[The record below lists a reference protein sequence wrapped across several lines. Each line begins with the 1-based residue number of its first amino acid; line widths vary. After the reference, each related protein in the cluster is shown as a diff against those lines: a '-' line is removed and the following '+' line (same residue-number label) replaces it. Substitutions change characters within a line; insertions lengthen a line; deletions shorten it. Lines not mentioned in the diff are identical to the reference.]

1 MITFKNFLLEA
12 ELNLEWWNSKSPS
25 YKKRYLEKH
34 PNSIYANAVKSGE
47 IEVEGG
53 ESEGESE
60 PEEKKEAPKEKPTKI
75 KGYITAEDIQKIHE
89 QIKSTQEEI
98 DKIKKDV
105 SDITAVSGELRSSYI
120 AERDKKRKEIS
131 DQGKNYWVDPDY
143 LAWDE
148 NQEYTRLHRIRASKV
163 AEWNAL
169 EERIKRYERKIRR
182 SKNKNNFLERVHS
195 NTSKELY
202 GAVVDFHGINKE
214 TEEEVMKS
222 MESNLERYP
231 FMKEHFDFIGSHKSS
246 KFREI
251 SQEFTARNFIDQI
264 DTKVKSYE
272 SDIKRGLI
280 RLNARYSSVDP
291 TWEDKPLQYFLD
303 RYDSRQ
309 GYDWELSKLKDAQ
322 EYINKIN
329 NAGGADAY
337 VRKTY
342 QGSIEKRRRLVSRT
356 WACYVSDASSNV
368 KNRRGMIYF
377 NENSI
382 DDANLKH
389 CVEVKWH
396 PEGCDTPKSVL
407 DHEFGHSVWYKL
419 GLDKVAV
426 GDGRFIKSPLQEY
439 ISRFMRSNTKNSI
452 KEALSEYA
460 ATNQSEFFAEAFSEY
475 LNNPNPR
482 EVARKVGELL
492 DIEIRSRIKDE

>member
-25 YKKRYLEKH
+25 YKKRYLAKH

-60 PEEKKEAPKEKPTKI
+60 PEEKKEAPKEKPIKI
-75 KGYITAEDIQKIHE
+75 KGYLTDEDIQKIHD
-89 QIKSTQEEI
+89 QIKSTREEI

-105 SDITAVSGELRSSYI
+105 SDITAVSGALRSSYI
-120 AERDKKRKEIS
+120 AERDKRIKELTA
-131 DQGKNYWVDPDY
+131 QGKNYWVDPDF

-148 NQEYTRLHRIRASKV
+148 DQEYKRLHRIRASKV
-163 AEWNAL
+163 AEWNIL

-195 NTSKELY
+195 GSSKELY

-222 MESNLERYP
+222 LESNLERYP
-231 FMKEHFDFIGSHKSS
+231 FMKEHFDFIGSHKSN

-251 SQEFTARNFIDQI
+251 SQEFTARNYIDQI
-264 DTKVKSYE
+264 DAKVKSYE
-272 SDIKRGLI
+272 LDIKRGLI
-280 RLNARYSSVDP
+280 RLNARNSAIDP
-291 TWEDKPLQYFLD
+291 AWEDKPLQYFLD

-309 GYDWELSKLKDAQ
+309 GFNWELSRLKEAQ
-322 EYINKIN
+322 EYIDKVN
-329 NAGGADAY
+329 NAGGPDAY

-342 QGSIEKRRRLVSRT
+342 RASIEKRRRIGSRA
-356 WACYVSDASSNV
+356 WAYYASDASTNV

-377 NENSI
+377 NENRI
-382 DDANLKH
+382 DDADLKR
-389 CVEVKWH
+389 CVELKWH
-396 PEGCDTPKSVL
+396 PEGCDTHKSVL

-426 GDGRFIKSPLQEY
+426 GDGRFVQSPLQEY
-439 ISRFMRSNTKNSI
+439 ISRFMRSSTKNDI

-460 ATNQSEFFAEAFSEY
+460 ATNQSEFFAEAFAEY

-492 DIEIRSRIKDE
+492 DIEIRSRTEDE